1 MNCIPKICIPNIVKN
16 NYKWV
21 LLGLLVVV
29 LIAIIFFVC
38 WIGSKLSNSDS
49 EKTPSTIII
58 TTPSLSRIDAGNNYI
73 VTTNFARESLGS
85 IPDSYVNDT
94 FVIDLFN
101 ETTNTTTRLS
111 SREFLLKNYYNRTVI
126 ISNSNTTV
134 SNVTRVSITVTH
146 GSDTIVHNTS
156 IITRPTDNVMIVDF
170 PAVWLY
176 TN

>member
-73 VTTNFARESLGS
+73 VTTNFARE
-85 IPDSYVNDT
+85 
-94 FVIDLFN
+94 VIEHALAHQLKDKSEAAYQRGDLLAKRAKLMS
-101 ETTNTTTRLS
+101 EWTEYCATNNGR
-111 SREFLLKNYYNRTVI
+111 
-126 ISNSNTTV
+126 
-134 SNVTRVSITVTH
+134 
-146 GSDTIVHNTS
+146 
-156 IITRPTDNVMIVDF
+156 
-170 PAVWLY
+170 
-176 TN
+176 